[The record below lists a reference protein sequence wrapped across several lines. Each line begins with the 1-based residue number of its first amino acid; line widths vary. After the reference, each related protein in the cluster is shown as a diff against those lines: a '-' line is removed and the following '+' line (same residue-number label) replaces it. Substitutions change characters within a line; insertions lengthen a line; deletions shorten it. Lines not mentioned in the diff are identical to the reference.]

1 MGWGGGDG
9 EWRNGEGET
18 GMGKTG
24 RGRSSGKGWEWGGVD
39 VEG

>member
-1 MGWGGGDG
+1 MGGGQRGGRDRDG
-9 EWRNGEGET
+9 E
-18 GMGKTG
+18 MG